1 MKDDLDLLAVPWSEN
16 TARKKTPPRATKT
29 ERKNA
34 PVTGGV
40 KKSHRFRPGTVSLRG
55 VRRYQK
61 STDLLLHKATVQRLV
76 REIVQEFDND
86 VRFSR
91 SKSPFKNDVRFS
103 RSKSPFKNDLRF

>member
-1 MKDDLDLLAVPWSEN
+1 MGRTKK

-76 REIVQEFDND
+76 REIAQEFDND
-86 VRFSR
+86 VSFSRLKNPFKNDQIFSR
-91 SKSPFKNDVRFS
+91 SKSPIKGSVRIFQ
-103 RSKSPFKNDLRF
+103 RY